1 MSVASSPALRHGWP
15 IALIGLGLFWLIVGV
30 ALTPSPTNASSWYH
44 NVVSVLLFAPALW
57 LALRRRAWVARCV
70 RDTPELIL
78 VVALLAW
85 SCVSLAWAGGNHVAE
100 RVKIP
105 LQVAGFLL
113 GWFFWVAARGEEAAR
128 NLLRL
133 AGYAMAAGALVAM
146 LAFPY
151 RHTDFP
157 DRITGFAML
166 DGPNLSGYVMSAV
179 AVWLFQLPPARRW
192 EQVLWLLSLG
202 CLLAFAGLT
211 LSRGTWL
218 AVFVVMLVMPLFD
231 RSRKGLVSSA
241 LAVVGGV
248 VALILGRR
256 ILEARGV
263 SYRPQIWEQAQAMIH
278 ERPFRGLGLDTPYTI
293 TVGTQSWT
301 HSHNLF
307 TNLAIE
313 LGVPA
318 LLCWLVAWF
327 LLLRR
332 GWTYRHDPLGRIVLG
347 LWVFSTVALQLD
359 GPALLMSPRPEW
371 LLTWL
376 PLAIGAALVLPS
388 PTEPQ
393 EPASAS
399 S

>member
-1 MSVASSPALRHGWP
+1 MSVPAYPTWRHDWP
-15 IALIGLGLFWLIVGV
+15 TAVIGLGIFWLIVGV

-44 NVVSVLLFAPALW
+44 NVVTVLLFLPALW
-57 LALRRRAWVARCV
+57 MAARHRAWVGRRV

-85 SCVSLAWAGGNHVAE
+85 SCISLTWAGGTHVVE

-105 LQVAGFLL
+105 LQVAAFLI
-113 GWFFWVAARGEEAAR
+113 GWLFWVAARGADGAR
-128 NLLRL
+128 TLLRL
-133 AGYAMAAGALVAM
+133 AGYAMAAGALAAI

-151 RHTDFP
+151 RHNDFP

-166 DGPNLSGYVMSAV
+166 DGPNLSGYVMGAV

-192 EQVLWLLSLG
+192 EQCLWLASLC
-202 CLLAFAGLT
+202 CLLAFAALT

-218 AVFVVMLVMPLFD
+218 AIFVVMLVLPLFD
-231 RSRKGLVSSA
+231 RSAKGWVSSVLA
-241 LAVVGGV
+241 LAAGAVAMVVG
-248 VALILGRR
+248 RR
-256 ILEARGV
+256 LLEARGV
-263 SYRPQIWEQAQAMIH
+263 SYRPQIWEQAQALIR

-318 LLCWLVAWF
+318 LLCWLGAWL

-332 GWTYRHDPLGRIVLG
+332 GWTFRHDPLGRIVLG

-393 EPASAS
+393 EPVSAS